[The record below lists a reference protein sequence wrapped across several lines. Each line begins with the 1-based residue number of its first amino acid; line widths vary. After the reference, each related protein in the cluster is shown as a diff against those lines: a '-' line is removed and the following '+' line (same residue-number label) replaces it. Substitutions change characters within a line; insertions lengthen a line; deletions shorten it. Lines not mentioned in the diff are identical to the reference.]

1 MKMTQDEA
9 QEIIRNTYGSF
20 AYAIGH
26 TEDGEEVTIFY
37 LYNGED
43 ETEVKAHQTR
53 KSA

>member
-1 MKMTQDEA
+1 MKLNQNEA
-9 QEIIRNTYGSF
+9 QEIIRNAYGTN

-26 TEDGEEVTIFY
+26 TEDGENVTIFW

-43 ETEVKAHQTR
+43 EAEVKAHQTR